1 MAKRIALFHKYAL
14 IFGSLIVGSL
24 LVSGL
29 ISMYFSYQENRAALI
44 NLQQEKANTAAQ
56 WIGHYLIDL
65 ERQIAYA
72 SPAKPGVDAIEQR
85 RTELNVLRQL
95 SVVDHIILLDASGH
109 ERLRTSRIGLDI
121 IDSMQDWS
129 MQDAFRQTKSG
140 KPWRSPVRFLN
151 ESQPSMT
158 IAMAIG
164 PEQAGITVVQINLE
178 FLLDGIHRTKI
189 GKAGY
194 SYVIDATGQL
204 IAHPDLSLVMKNT
217 NLSQLPQV
225 QAARNGL
232 RVSEQALNIQ
242 GQPMLVAW
250 SPIPQLG
257 WTVFVEQP
265 MAEAFASLHTSLAR
279 TGVLLLIGLAL
290 SLLVSMILVRKIIV
304 PIHAL
309 KEGAIR
315 IGSSIGAEI
324 DTGSSMATE
333 PRRLRIEVKTGDELE
348 DLAEQFNRMAGQ
360 LHDAYQN
367 LEQKIAWRTSEV
379 VQQKEKVELAHRHIA
394 LLSEI
399 GRDITASLDRDDIMS
414 SLYRHIHD
422 LMEFDGFGIG
432 ICLPEQ
438 GLIEFPFAMRDDIR
452 QPFYQRDLRDKN
464 QLAVWCV
471 VNRRE
476 LFINDREENIAH
488 MVPGFDIESEMV
500 RFKLTI
506 DRVPNAAI
514 YVPML
519 LKDRVLGVITVQHVK
534 KNVYQRFHLDIL
546 RTLASY
552 AAVALDNANAYEQLK
567 SAQQQ
572 LVFQEKMVSLGTL
585 TAGVA
590 HEINNPANFAHV
602 GAFNLKADLARFHEF
617 LLQLAGDDADP
628 EIVQSL
634 QQRFDALALHL
645 DTISEGTI
653 RIRDLVKDLR
663 TFSRL
668 DEAETKEVAIADSLL
683 STVNLVRMQY
693 AESTTI
699 VCELDANPVLACWP
713 AQLNQVFMNLIVNAC
728 QAIEKRNIEAPGPG
742 ILHIRSKLD
751 AQWLILEFEDNG
763 SGMSASTLAHVFEPF
778 FTTKTV
784 GEGMGMGLSISF
796 GIIEKHRGKLE
807 VRSTE
812 GKGTCFSVK
821 LPLAAAPGTESA

>member
-1 MAKRIALFHKYAL
+1 MIKRLALFHKYAL
-14 IFGSLIVGSL
+14 IFGSLIIGSL

-29 ISMYFSYQENRAALI
+29 ISMYFSYQENRTALI

-65 ERQIAYA
+65 EQQIAYA
-72 SPAKPGVDAIEQR
+72 SSPKPGVDAIAQR
-85 RTELNVLRQL
+85 RAEIDVLRQL
-95 SVVDHIILLDASGH
+95 SVIDHVILLDPDGH
-109 ERLRTSRIGLDI
+109 ERLRTSRVGIDI
-121 IDSMQDWS
+121 IDSMQDYS
-129 MQDAFRQTKSG
+129 QQDVFRQTKSG
-140 KPWRSPVRFLN
+140 KPYRSQVTFLQD
-151 ESQPSMT
+151 SQPAMT

-194 SYVIDATGQL
+194 SYVVDAAGQL

-217 NLSQLPQV
+217 NLSRLPQV
-225 QAARNGL
+225 RASREGL
-232 RVSEQALNIQ
+232 KTLDQALDLQ
-242 GQPMLVAW
+242 GQPMLAAW
-250 SPIPQLG
+250 SDIPQLG

-265 MAEAFASLHTSLAR
+265 KAEAFASLNTSLQR
-279 TGVLLLIGLAL
+279 TGILLLIGL
-290 SLLVSMILVRKIIV
+290 LVSVLISMILVRKIVI

-309 KEGAIR
+309 KEGAMR
-315 IGSSIGAEI
+315 IGAGIG
-324 DTGSSMATE
+324 TGAGQ
-333 PRRLRIEVKTGDELE
+333 LGQRIEVKTGDELE
-348 DLAEQFNRMAGQ
+348 ELGEQFNRMAAQ
-360 LHDAYQN
+360 LHEAYQN
-367 LEQKIAWRTSEV
+367 LEQKIERRTSEV

-399 GRDITASLDRDDIMS
+399 GRDITGSLNRDDIMA

-422 LMEFDGFGIG
+422 LMEFQGFGIG
-432 ICLPEQ
+432 LYLPEQ
-438 GLIEFPFAMRDDIR
+438 EIIEFPFSVRDEQR
-452 QPFYQRDLRDKN
+452 LPPYQRDALDN
-464 QLAVWCV
+464 TQLAVWCLR
-471 VNRRE
+471 NQRE
-476 LFINDREENIAH
+476 IFINDRDLHLDHYIENFDLEREMRLFNIPRDQ
-488 MVPGFDIESEMV
+488 VPE
-500 RFKLTI
+500 
-506 DRVPNAAI
+506 AAI

-519 LKDRVLGVITVQHVK
+519 LKDRVLGVIAVQHVK
-534 KNVYQRFHLDIL
+534 RNTYQRYHLDIL

-552 AAVALDNANAYEQLK
+552 AAVALDNAHAYEQLK
-567 SAQQQ
+567 NAQQQ
-572 LVFQEKMVSLGTL
+572 LIFQEKMVSLGTL

-602 GAFNLKADLARFHEF
+602 GAFNLKTDLALFHDF
-617 LLQLAGDDADP
+617 LLELAGEDVAP
-628 EIVQSL
+628 EISQSL
-634 QQRFDALALHL
+634 QQRFERLNQHL
-645 DTISEGTI
+645 TTISEGTV

-668 DEAETKEVAIADSLL
+668 DEAECKEVAIGDSLL
-683 STVNLVRMQY
+683 STVNLVRMQF

-699 VCELDANPVLACWP
+699 ECQLDANPVLECWP

-728 QAIEKRNIEAPGPG
+728 QAIENRQKDRPGPG
-742 ILHIRSKLD
+742 LLHIRSRLD

-763 SGMSASTLAHVFEPF
+763 SGMSATTLAHVFEPF

-807 VRSTE
+807 VHSSE

-821 LPLAAAPGTESA
+821 LPLPAVTETA